1 VKKILVIGDICVD
14 EYVYGS
20 VPRISPEAPVPIF
33 VPKTTEEKRGMAANV
48 ADNLKMLGADVVE
61 VYGQSSKKTRL
72 IDLDSKQ
79 QLMRIDKDARSRPI
93 AFNAITG
100 NFYAAIVVSDY
111 DKGAV
116 TYELIDYL
124 ASKYHCPMFIDTKK
138 TDLQRFD
145 GCFVKINTKE
155 YLAAQTYNDHL
166 IVTHGA
172 KGASYKGKSFP
183 ANNVEVSDVCGAGDT
198 FLAALAFKYLDRDD
212 IDDAIE
218 FAIRAS
224 EITVQHTGVYAP
236 TLDEIYE
243 TKRNN

>member
-1 VKKILVIGDICVD
+1 
-14 EYVYGS
+14 
-20 VPRISPEAPVPIF
+20 
-33 VPKTTEEKRGMAANV
+33 
-48 ADNLKMLGADVVE
+48 
-61 VYGQSSKKTRL
+61 
-72 IDLDSKQ
+72 
-79 QLMRIDKDARSRPI
+79 MRIDKDARSRPI